1 MMKQRFYR
9 TFFVVILIGISGLFH
24 QSIGQ
29 THGIFVDSLLVKEVA
44 GGESQIH
51 SATIEILRD
60 LWKKNYLFAQVVQ
73 QYDSLTQIH
82 RGDMHPFSIRA
93 IHSTDSSYVDAHPRG
108 KKSALARIE
117 SLQKQWANTG
127 YPFARFWLHDIRPEA
142 SGYSARLL
150 IDRGPYISFDT
161 LFLLSKTKTDP
172 AYIEKTLGLPRG
184 ESYSEERFQSIRASM
199 TRLPYLS
206 LRAVPDISFE
216 NEEATIYLD
225 LEEKSTNSFEGVVG
239 VLPGQNDGKVLIT
252 GYFDL
257 ELNNLFRTG
266 KAFGLEWNR
275 FAAQSQSIN
284 MSYDHPFFLETRLLF
299 GVDFSLFKQDTSFV
313 NQALDLSF
321 GTYLGSKGSFK
332 GTYHRSNANLISTD
346 EQLLHNQNQVDYR
359 RDIYG
364 ISFEVNNYKIPFGF
378 SEGWKLKAAAAAGTK
393 KIRRNPALDE
403 HFYDTLKL
411 KSNLFKFDF
420 HFKYQKLIARQLAFN
435 HRFESGYIHNDQI
448 LNNEMYRL
456 GGLHSFRGFNEN
468 FFFAQEYFVNQLELR
483 QYFESDSYFMLL
495 FDQLYYQNR
504 DNLDTPIAFG
514 LGLVLSANNSLFN
527 FAMAVGKSS
536 DIPLNLSAAK
546 IHFGF
551 TSKF

>member
-1 MMKQRFYR
+1 M
-9 TFFVVILIGISGLFH
+9 
-24 QSIGQ
+24 
-29 THGIFVDSLLVKEVA
+29 KEVA
-44 GGESQIH
+44 GGEPQVH
-51 SATIEILRD
+51 SATTVILRD

-73 QYDSLTQIH
+73 QSDSLTQIY
-82 RGDMHPFSIRA
+82 RGDLHPFFIRS
-93 IHSTDSSYVDAHPRG
+93 IHSTDSSYIDADPGG
-108 KKSALARIE
+108 KKSALDKIE
-117 SLQKQWANTG
+117 SLQKQWANSG
-127 YPFARFWLHDIRPEA
+127 YPFARFSLHDIRPETK
-142 SGYSARLL
+142 GYSTRLI

-161 LFLLSKTKTDP
+161 LFLLSKVKTDP
-172 AYIEKTLGLPRG
+172 AYIEKALGLPRG
-184 ESYSEERFQSIRASM
+184 ESYSEERFRSVGASM
-199 TRLPYLS
+199 ARLPYLS
-206 LRAVPDISFE
+206 LKSVPDISFE

-239 VLPGQNDGKVLIT
+239 VLPGQNEGKVLIT

-266 KAFGLEWNR
+266 KSFGLEWNR
-275 FAAQSQSIN
+275 FASQSQSIEVG
-284 MSYDHPFFLETRLLF
+284 YDHPFFLETRLLF

-313 NQALDLSF
+313 NQALILSF

-332 GTYHRSNANLISTD
+332 GTYQRSNANLISTD
-346 EQLLHNQNQVDYR
+346 EQLLRNQNLVDYS

-364 ISFEVNNYKIPFGF
+364 VNFEINNYKIPFGF
-378 SEGWKLKAAAAAGTK
+378 SEGWKLNASAAAGTK

-403 HFYDTLKL
+403 HFYDTLAL
-411 KSNLFKFDF
+411 RSNLFKVDF
-420 HFKYQKLIARQLAFN
+420 HFKYQKFIARQLAFN

-456 GGLHSFRGFNEN
+456 GGLNSVRGFNEN
-468 FFFAQEYFVNQLELR
+468 FFFAQEYFINRLELR

-504 DNLDTPIAFG
+504 DDLDTPIAFG

-536 DIPLNLSAAK
+536 DIPLDLSAAK

-551 TSKF
+551 TSRF